1 MRAGS
6 PAKIA
11 LYVTLTAVIC
21 ASGAFARFLVDDFQ
35 ADIKQEQPKP
45 AGQSTP
51 PPQNSSSQNVVPAD
65 YPRNISVTL
74 LQGEK
79 NSVQITWD
87 ATAEAKD
94 SFVILRSN
102 QLQNTAETALSSL
115 PVKVIPVDRLRV
127 VLDRNLPPGRYF
139 YCVVPKSKY
148 DDKNVHLYPGENYST
163 NPIVI
168 FGEGDLGE
176 SRTVASIR
184 AVTIED
190 RNVLLTWEPINN
202 FTGEYIIFRSKSPI
216 DTPEKLNNA
225 DPVGRISSQKSRFLD
240 SDATPGRHFYAIACK
255 TIDGVM
261 YSDMKQG
268 FNYTSDAV
276 FIGGTIGVRGIR
288 GKVDNGN
295 VLITWKMT
303 ADSFNKMFYLLRTE
317 IRPTARESLAGAYIV
332 DTIQSSAEKFTDKSV
347 PSGRY
352 YYILAPMNYRDND
365 DFVLIGG
372 VNVTDPPIQI
382 SSEGEAA
389 AQEKKAESKESSDKK
404 GKQAGLSQG
413 DSTAAKKPLAG
424 PSEEEILA
432 YLDELKDLS
441 AQRPSSVIEEKPRIP
456 EKIRPSVDPRFPWED
471 EKYEDAQEETSAIPQ
486 KKEIKP
492 EQKTAEK
499 TPEKKTETKK
509 AIVPEKIKPEQKK
522 AVPQKTAEKR
532 FTSIDAVIAGPF
544 SRGDYSSSITL
555 LKTALTR
562 SVTQEDAAK
571 AKLFIARSYIEL
583 GKFREAIGYLSGSD
597 VKKYYP
603 KESGFWKDY
612 SIDRLR

>member
-21 ASGAFARFLVDDFQ
+21 VSGAFARFLVDDFQ
-35 ADIKQEQPKP
+35 ADIKQDQPKP
-45 AGQSTP
+45 KEETKPATPSTA
-51 PPQNSSSQNVVPAD
+51 SSVPAD

-87 ATAEAKD
+87 TTADAKD
-94 SFVILRSN
+94 SFVVLRSN
-102 QLQNTAETALSSL
+102 QLQNNAEVALSSL

-127 VLDRNLPPGRYF
+127 VLDRNLSPGRYF

-148 DDKNVHLYPGENYST
+148 DDKNIQLYPGENYST

-176 SRTVASIR
+176 SRTVGSIR

-216 DTPEKLNNA
+216 DSPEKLNNA

-288 GKVDNGN
+288 AKVDNGN

-332 DTIQSSAEKFTDKSV
+332 DTIQSAAEKFTDKSV

-372 VNVTDPPIQI
+372 VNVTDPPIQVA
-382 SSEGEAA
+382 SEEESAS
-389 AQEKKAESKESSDKK
+389 QNKKAEAKEPEQKK
-404 GKQAGLSQG
+404 DKQAVVPQG
-413 DSTAAKKPLAG
+413 DSTAAKKPLQG
-424 PSEEEILA
+424 PSDDEILA
-432 YLDELKDLS
+432 YLEELKDLS
-441 AQRPSSVIEEKPRIP
+441 KQRPSAAAEEKPAMP
-456 EKIRPSVDPRFPWED
+456 EKIRPLVDPRFPWED
-471 EKYEDAQEETSAIPQ
+471 ETYEETPEEETPVLPN

-492 EQKTAEK
+492 EQKAAEK
-499 TPEKKTETKK
+499 IPEKKAEPKK
-509 AIVPEKIKPEQKK
+509 AAVPNKTKPEQKK
-522 AVPQKTAEKR
+522 AAPQKTADKK

-562 SVTQEDAAK
+562 SASQEDSAK

-597 VKKYYP
+597 VMKYYP
-603 KESGFWKDY
+603 RESSFWKDY